1 MMPCKLCG
9 KNKKLI
15 KAHIIPE
22 GFFRPLRLGS
32 AVPEI
37 HSNTNGVFPKR
48 SPIGIYDKNILCEKC
63 DNYIGAWDDYAHQ
76 LLIQDFSEEL
86 AVYRENTIAAYKIDN
101 FDYKRLKLF
110 FLSILWRAGISSQP
124 FYSKIQIGPHEH
136 ILKKMIA
143 EGNPGEPYDYAVSL
157 AKFSDP
163 NVTAMLDP
171 HKKRLDGINYCQFYF
186 TGFVL
191 YIKSDKR
198 EPPNFFQE
206 LCLKKDPPFWIILRD
221 LHQSNDGKIIKDMVS
236 KAIRSK

>member
-1 MMPCKLCG
+1 MICKLCG

-22 GFFRPLRLGS
+22 GFFQPLRYGS

-37 HSNTNGVFPKR
+37 HSNINGVFPKR
-48 SPIGIYDKNILCEKC
+48 SPIGIYDKNIMCEKC
-63 DNYIGAWDDYAHQ
+63 DNYIGSWDNYAHQ

-86 AVYRENTIAAYKIDN
+86 AVQRGNIKAAYKIDN

-110 FLSILWRAGISSQP
+110 FLSILWRATISLQP
-124 FYSKIQIGPHEH
+124 FYSKIQIGPHER

-143 EGNPGEPYDYAVSL
+143 AGDPGEPYDYAVSL

-163 NVTAMLDP
+163 NVNAMLDP
-171 HKKRLDGINYCQFYF
+171 HKKRFDGINYCQFYI

-191 YIKSDKR
+191 YIKVDKR
-198 EPPNFFQE
+198 EPPDFLKE

-221 LHQSNDGKIIKDMVS
+221 LNKSKDGKIIKEIAS
-236 KAIRSK
+236 KAIRNK

>member
-1 MMPCKLCG
+1 MICKLCG
-9 KNKKLI
+9 ENKKLI

-22 GFFRPLRLGS
+22 GFFRPLRYGS

-37 HSNTNGVFPKR
+37 HSNINGVFPKR

-63 DNYIGAWDDYAHQ
+63 DKYIGSWDDYAHQ

-86 AVYRENTIAAYKIDN
+86 AVQKGNTKAAYKIDN

-110 FLSILWRAGISSQP
+110 FLSILWRATISSQP
-124 FYSKIQIGPHEH
+124 FYSKIQIGPHER
-136 ILKKMIA
+136 IIKKMIA
-143 EGNPGEPYDYAVSL
+143 TENPGKPYDYAVSL

-163 NVTAMLDP
+163 NVNAMLDP
-171 HKKRLDGINYCQFYF
+171 HKKRFDGINYCQFYI

-191 YIKSDKR
+191 YIKVDKR
-198 EPPNFFQE
+198 EPPDFLKE

-221 LHQSNDGKIIKDMVS
+221 LNKSKDGKIIKEIAS
-236 KAIRSK
+236 KAIRNR